1 MFASGY
7 QVADVL
13 MLVLCVGPVATYF
26 LTLGLVNSHA
36 RPCIIT
42 SRSDFISL
50 TIVLIPLFVVP
61 LPTLAGSRHLWLLG
75 LATLAFAIAFHR
87 LLPAAHAGFVIYNI
101 SEKRCRRLV
110 EDALSSLGWQGS
122 WSAET
127 WHDNFE
133 NFAISL
139 RSFTPLRNVTIHV
152 EHSGGVDPTDR
163 LTDFRAALERE
174 FRSVSQMPSTMGACL
189 VMVGVALMIIPMWMV
204 SRHIDQLVDAVTY
217 LFG

>member
-7 QVADVL
+7 QVTDVL

-42 SRSDFISL
+42 SRADFISL
-50 TIVLIPLFVVP
+50 TIVLIPLLVVP
-61 LPTLAGSRHLWLLG
+61 LPTLAGSSHLWLLG
-75 LATLAFAIAFHR
+75 LATLGFAMAFHR
-87 LLPAAHAGFVIYNI
+87 LLPAADAGFVIYNI

-110 EDALSSLGWQGS
+110 EDALRSIGWHGS

-127 WHDNFE
+127 WHDRDGR
-133 NFAISL
+133 FALSL
-139 RSFTPLRNVTIHV
+139 RSFTPLRNVTLHV
-152 EHSGGVDPTDR
+152 EHTDGIDPAVR
-163 LTDFRAALERE
+163 LAALRAAMEHE

-189 VMVGVALMIIPMWMV
+189 VMVGVALMIIPLWMV